1 MCRTRMLTSSDEG
14 YKAALRWLARRS
26 LTRAEVTQ
34 RLQRAG
40 VADVDAVLDR
50 LVQNR
55 WLSDQAV
62 ADSEAHEAARR
73 RLGPAR
79 LAARL
84 RHRGV
89 DAAVAR
95 EVLEALSPAEVEER
109 ARQAVK
115 GVISKEGVP
124 RDPRTRER
132 LVRRL
137 LRLGFSGPVVAKVL
151 AGMPEAS
158 SADEGGTE
166 W

>member
-1 MCRTRMLTSSDEG
+1 
-14 YKAALRWLARRS
+14 
-26 LTRAEVTQ
+26 
-34 RLQRAG
+34 
-40 VADVDAVLDR
+40 
-50 LVQNR
+50 
-55 WLSDQAV
+55 
-62 ADSEAHEAARR
+62 
-73 RLGPAR
+73 
-79 LAARL
+79 
-84 RHRGV
+84 V